1 MRYTALPATNFVLSA
16 IGLGTAGFGSAIPQ
30 DQAFAMLDQFAEL
43 GGNFLD
49 TARVY
54 AAWLPD
60 GAGASERT
68 IGAWL
73 KSRGAAAN
81 MIVATK
87 GGHPDLATM
96 HISRLSPQE
105 IAADVTAS
113 LDALGIEAIDLYWLH
128 RDDPAIPVGEI
139 MDALDEHVR
148 AGRLRTIAASN
159 WTLPRIEAASAYAA
173 ARGRIGFCASQ
184 IGWSLA
190 QPDPAG
196 RGFGGELTMDAA
208 TLAYHRRTG
217 FPVVVYSSQAGG
229 FFAGKAERYLAGAV
243 PADGF
248 SRKWLTADNLARLER
263 AKALAARRG
272 RTPNDIALAYLLSQ
286 PFPVYALVGSRTVEQ
301 VRSSCAAADLRLS
314 TAELRFLESGAGER

>member
-1 MRYTALPATNFVLSA
+1 MRYTALPATPYVLSV

-30 DQAFAMLDQFAEL
+30 DEAFAMLDQFAEL

-54 AAWLPD
+54 AAWLPG

-73 KSRGAAAN
+73 KSRGAAAE

-113 LDALGIEAIDLYWLH
+113 LEALGVEAIDLYWLH

-148 AGRLRTIAASN
+148 AGRLRAIAASN
-159 WTLPRIEAASAYAA
+159 WSPSRIEAANAYAA
-173 ARGRIGFCASQ
+173 AHGRPGFCASQ

-190 QPDPAG
+190 QPNPAVK
-196 RGFGGELTMDAA
+196 GFGGELAMDAA
-208 TLAYHRRTG
+208 TLDYHRRTG
-217 FPVVVYSSQAGG
+217 FPVVAYSSQAAG
-229 FFAGKAERYLAGAV
+229 FFAGKAERYLAGNA

-248 SRKWLTADNLARLER
+248 SRKWLTAENLARLER
-263 AKALAARRG
+263 AKVLAARHG
-272 RTPNDIALAYLLSQ
+272 RTANDIALAYLVSH
-286 PFPVYALVGSRTVEQ
+286 PFPVYALVGCRTVEQ
-301 VRSSCAAADLRLS
+301 VRASCAAADLRLS
-314 TAELRFLESGAGER
+314 AEEMRFLA